1 MTAVASHQAVVARQ
15 PVAIRSQAVLLLQ
28 LFAATL
34 MIFPAY
40 YDLKAVGGDGY
51 VGALFAYMLF
61 FGWLAVTLFGM
72 HNPFEHRSPV
82 RVALCG
88 MWLVSLAS
96 YALMNRGELSST
108 QLTGADRWLLQL
120 VLISGVILG
129 ASEFLRSLDDI
140 HRVLRVLVWAGAFV
154 GVIAALQYWKGIDLT
169 HDLKLPGFSLN
180 QAAGIVTIGS
190 RGGHSRVTGTA
201 SDPIELGVAAGML
214 LPLAV
219 YLAVHDLDRSR
230 WKRFI
235 PVLLIAI
242 AIPTSVSRAAILAA
256 VIGVGVLVIAMPPAK
271 RVTGFAAFPIAVA
284 AIFVT
289 AHGIIGTL
297 QQFFL
302 AGTSDASIAHRV
314 GEYPYV
320 EATVRLAPW
329 FGQGGGTYIVTE
341 VHILD
346 NQYLTSAIE
355 LGLVGTAALA
365 FYLIW
370 PALAALKA
378 RGRSADPQLRDL
390 CAALAGAELA
400 AVVCSYTFDSMSFP
414 MFVGVQALVVGL
426 IGAAWLLV
434 QSEREAVAEVAEADG
449 RRRMNGPL
457 NRYLRARREA
467 VGSPGGI

>member
-1 MTAVASHQAVVARQ
+1 MTALAADPIVSQRVAV
-15 PVAIRSQAVLLLQ
+15 RSQAVLLLQ

-51 VGALFAYMLF
+51 AGALFAYALF

-72 HNPFEHRSPV
+72 HNPFSHRSPV

-88 MWLVSLAS
+88 MWVVSLAS

-140 HRVLRVLVWAGAFV
+140 HRVLRVLVWAGALV
-154 GVIAALQYWKGIDLT
+154 GFIAALQYWKNIDLT
-169 HDLKLPGFSLN
+169 HYLKLPGFSLN
-180 QAAGIVTIGS
+180 QAAGVITIGS

-214 LPLAV
+214 LPLGV
-219 YLAVHDLDRSR
+219 YLAVHDVGRPR
-230 WKRFI
+230 WKRWTPI
-235 PVLLIAI
+235 LLIAI
-242 AIPTSVSRAAILAA
+242 CIPTSVSRAAILAA
-256 VIGVGVLVIAMPPAK
+256 AIGVGVLVCAMSPAR
-271 RVTGFAAFPIAVA
+271 RVTGLAAFPVALA

-297 QQFFL
+297 KQFFL

-320 EATVRLAPW
+320 EATIRQAPW

-355 LGLVGTAALA
+355 LGLAGLLALA

-370 PALAALKA
+370 PALVALAA
-378 RGRSADPQLRDL
+378 RRRSADPRLRDL

-426 IGAAWLLV
+426 IGAAWLLAS
-434 QSEREAVAEVAEADG
+434 SEEERAQAADG
-449 RRRMNGPL
+449 QWGTDGPL
-457 NRYLRARREA
+457 NRYLHARREA
-467 VGSPGGI
+467 AGRPGGI